1 MSKKF
6 QLCGASVIIF
16 KDKRILLQQR
26 IDNKCWGYHGGCVEL
41 GENVEDAAKREL
53 FEETHLIAKKLEL
66 YGVFSG
72 PEQYHVYPDGNEA
85 FIIDIV
91 YLCDNFSGELHKQDE
106 EVAELE
112 WFDMNALPEKLSPPI
127 KSTLVKFCNEQL
139 VK

>member
-1 MSKKF
+1 MGK
-6 QLCGASVIIF
+6 
-16 KDKRILLQQR
+16 
-26 IDNKCWGYHGGCVEL
+26 
-41 GENVEDAAKREL
+41 NVEDAAKREL
-53 FEETHLIAKKLEL
+53 FEETHLIANKLEL

-72 PEQYHVYPDGNEA
+72 PEQYHIYPDGNEA

>member
-1 MSKKF
+1 MSMKF

-26 IDNKCWGYHGGCVEL
+26 MDNKCWGYHGGCVEL

-53 FEETHLIAKKLEL
+53 FEETHLIANKLEL

-91 YLCDNFSGELHKQDE
+91 YLCDNFSGELHKQDGE
-106 EVAELE
+106 LAELE

-127 KSTLVKFCNEQL
+127 KSTLIKFCS
-139 VK
+139 